1 MNNVSITSAE
11 DLITSPE
18 QTRAGFV
25 EAALE
30 KNRKAQPLIDKAR
43 SLKSYASTVKN
54 AKDLLRINNIRPAL
68 LTASGLSDKSFKYFS
83 ETDKDEAINKLIK
96 EFLEPA
102 GVDFVNELVY
112 RYLLI
117 KGDTLGGSMRNYVG
131 SIAKIKLIRQFLAAL
146 DFQNITFFV
155 LFKKDKKHNN
165 WQNISYDEAYNSA
178 EQIKALYWRY
188 CKKNRLIFFD
198 TTIPIVN
205 KNVDICLYEGNTSD
219 YDGGD
224 IVLDNERA
232 IMFGELK
239 GGIDP
244 AGADEHWK
252 TGNSALERI
261 RESFLKVNHPIKTS
275 FIAAAIERNMAEEI
289 WSQLINGTLSNVA
302 NITVSDQLSNY
313 CNWIINL

>member
-1 MNNVSITSAE
+1 MKNVYITSAE

-30 KNRKAQPLIDKAR
+30 KNRKAQPLIDKAK
-43 SLKSYASTVKN
+43 SLKSYASTVKT
-54 AKDLLRINNIRPAL
+54 AKDLLHIKNIRPAL
-68 LTASGLSDKSFKYFS
+68 LTASGLSDKSLKYFS
-83 ETDKDEAINKLIK
+83 ESDKDEAINKMIK

-131 SIAKIKLIRQFLAAL
+131 NIAKIKLIRQLLATL
-146 DFQNITFFV
+146 DFQNITFMV
-155 LFKKDKKHNN
+155 LFKKDKARNK
-165 WQNISYDEAYNSA
+165 WKKLSYNEAYYNA
-178 EQIKALYWRY
+178 EKIKSLHWRY
-188 CKKNRLIFFD
+188 CRNDRLIFFD
-198 TTIPIVN
+198 TDIPLVN
-205 KNVDICLYEGNTSD
+205 KNVDICLYDGSPSD
-219 YDGGD
+219 YDCGK
-224 IVLDNERA
+224 IVYNKERA

-252 TGNSALERI
+252 TGNTALERI
-261 RESFLKVNHPIKTS
+261 RESFQLKNHPIKTS
-275 FIAAAIERNMAEEI
+275 FIAAAIERSMAEEI
-289 WSQLINGTLSNVA
+289 WGQFKDGTLSNAA

>member
-1 MNNVSITSAE
+1 MNNVFITSAE

-30 KNRKAQPLIDKAR
+30 KNRKAQPLIDKAK
-43 SLKSYASTVKN
+43 SLKSYASTVKK
-54 AKDLLRINNIRPAL
+54 AKDLLRIKNIRSAL
-68 LTASGLSDKSFKYFS
+68 LTASGISDKSLKYFS
-83 ETDKDEAINKLIK
+83 ESDKDEAINKMIK

-102 GVDFVNELVY
+102 GADFVNELVY

-131 SIAKIKLIRQFLAAL
+131 NIAKIKLIRQLLAAL
-146 DFQNITFFV
+146 DFQNIAFQV
-155 LFKKDKKHNN
+155 LYKNDKAHND
-165 WQNISYDEAYNSA
+165 WRNISYEEAYTNA
-178 EQIKALYWRY
+178 EQIKALFWRY
-188 CKKNRLIFFD
+188 FNDRLIFFD
-198 TTIPIVN
+198 TTIPIVR
-205 KNVDICLYEGNTSD
+205 KNVDICLYEGDTSD
-219 YDGGD
+219 YDCGN
-224 IVLDNERA
+224 IVFHNEKA

-261 RESFLKVNHPIKTS
+261 RESFKLKCHPIKTS
-275 FIAAAIERNMAEEI
+275 FIAAAIERSMAEEI
-289 WSQLINGTLSNVA
+289 WSQFKDGTLSNAA